1 MRTRYGRYDGG
12 PDPLAPPV
20 DLAEALDAI
29 GEDVMAGYS
38 PERAMREF
46 LRRGARDQTG
56 LDDLARRVA
65 ERRREL
71 LQRHNLDGTMQEVR
85 ELLDRAVLEERKQ
98 LARALD
104 DDARFAEMRIE
115 NLPPST
121 AAAVSELGDY
131 DWRSPQA
138 REDYERI
145 KDLLGR
151 ELLDQRFAGMK
162 QALEN
167 ATDEDRAAVNEM
179 LQDLNRLLEA
189 HRLGEDTS
197 DMFRDFM
204 DKHGDF
210 FPENPQNIDELLDA
224 LAQRAAAAQRMRN
237 SMTQEQR
244 DELDA
249 LAQQAFGSPELM
261 QSLAQLDD
269 NLQALRPGEDWG
281 GSERFDGEQG
291 LGLGDGTGVLQD
303 LADLDD
309 LADQLSQSYDGARMD
324 DVDLDKLARQLGDQ
338 SAVDARTLARLE
350 QALRD
355 TGYLRRGSD
364 GQLRLSPK
372 AMRQLG
378 QALLRDV
385 ANRMSAR
392 QGQRDLRQAG
402 AAGERSGATREWA
415 FGDTEPWD
423 VTRTVTNAIVRNAA
437 EGRPLTATTNGDP
450 SEPFLSIRD
459 VEVTETE
466 ARTQAAVALLVD
478 TSFSMAMDGRWVPMK
493 RTALA
498 LHHLIR
504 SRFRGDALQV
514 IGFGRHAQVMEIEEL
529 TALDAMWD
537 KGTNLHHALLLA
549 NRHFRKHPHAQPVLL
564 IVTDGEPTSHLEPDG
579 EVYFAYPPHPLTIA
593 YSVRELDNAGRLG
606 AQTTFFKL
614 GEDPGLGRFIDQMA
628 RRVDGRVVAPEL
640 DDLGAAVVGSYL
652 GSRDPASHGASYRDW
667 FGADS
672 RFLGLIQLREL
683 AAVAPRAGS
692 CGPTNWQPWPHEL
705 ASLAPVGATTDGS
718 RGHFCQLVG

>member
-1 MRTRYGRYDGG
+1 MTSRVNTRYGRYDGG

-29 GEDVMAGYS
+29 GEDVMAGSS

-46 LRRGARDQTG
+46 LRRGAMNQQG

-71 LQRHNLDGTMQEVR
+71 LQKHNLDGTMQQVR

-98 LARALD
+98 LARDLD

-115 NLPPST
+115 NLPAST

-131 DWRSPQA
+131 PWRSSQA
-138 REDYERI
+138 RADYEQI

-151 ELLDQRFAGMK
+151 EMLDQRFAGMK

-167 ATDEDRAAVNEM
+167 ATDADRAAVNEM
-179 LQDLNRLLEA
+179 LKDLNALLEA
-189 HRLGEDTS
+189 HRLGEPTDEQ
-197 DMFRDFM
+197 FADFM
-204 DKHGDF
+204 NKHGDF
-210 FPENPQNIDELLDA
+210 FPDQPQNIDELLDS
-224 LAQRAAAAQRMRN
+224 LAARAAAAQRMRN

-249 LAQQAFGSPELM
+249 LAQQAFGSPDLM
-261 QSLAQLDD
+261 QSLGQLDD

-281 GSERFDGEQG
+281 SGESFEGEQG

-303 LADLDD
+303 LADLDQ

-324 DVDLDKLARQLGDQ
+324 DVDLDKLARQLGDEA
-338 SAVDARTLARLE
+338 AVDARTLAALE
-350 QALRD
+350 KALRQS
-355 TGYLRRGSD
+355 GLLKRSSD
-364 GQLRLSPK
+364 GQLKLSPK

-378 QALLRDV
+378 KALLKDV
-385 ANRMSAR
+385 AERLSGRA
-392 QGQRDLRQAG
+392 GQRDQRQAG
-402 AAGERSGATREWA
+402 AAGELSGVTREWA

-423 VTRTVTNAIVRNAA
+423 VTRTVTNAVLRTVGEGGSAARGVRLN
-437 EGRPLTATTNGDP
+437 
-450 SEPFLSIRD
+450 IRD

-466 ARTQAAVALLVD
+466 ARTQAAVALLAD

-504 SRFRGDALQV
+504 SRFRGDHLQL
-514 IGFGRHAQVMEIEEL
+514 IGFGRNAQVMDIEEL
-529 TALDAMWD
+529 TALDAQYE

-549 NRHFRKHPHAQPVLL
+549 NRHFRKHPNAQPVLL

-579 EVYFAYPPHPLTIA
+579 ETWFDYPPHPLTIA
-593 YSVRELDNAGRLG
+593 HTIRELDASHRLG
-606 AQTTFFKL
+606 AKVSFFRL
-614 GEDPGLGRFIDQMA
+614 GDDPGLARFIDQLA
-628 RRVDGRVVAPEL
+628 HRVDGRVVAPEL

-652 GSRDPASHGASYRDW
+652 GSRGPSSRGGYGSSPRDW
-667 FGADS
+667 SGGRS
-672 RFLGLIQLREL
+672 SW
-683 AAVAPRAGS
+683 V
-692 CGPTNWQPWPHEL
+692 
-705 ASLAPVGATTDGS
+705 
-718 RGHFCQLVG
+718 

>member
-1 MRTRYGRYDGG
+1 MKDRTRFKRYDGG
-12 PDPLAPPV
+12 DPLAPPV

-46 LRRGARDQTG
+46 LRRGGQDQTG

-71 LQRHNLDGTMQEVR
+71 TQRHNLDGTLQEVR
-85 ELLDRAVLEERKQ
+85 ELLDHALLEERKQ
-98 LARALD
+98 LARDAMMD
-104 DDARFAEMRIE
+104 DGDRAFREMQLE

-121 AAAVSELGDY
+121 AAAVSELSSY
-131 DWRSPQA
+131 DWQSREA
-138 REDYERI
+138 REDYEKI

-179 LQDLNRLLEA
+179 LQDLNDLLEK
-189 HRLGEDTS
+189 HRLGEDTQQ
-197 DMFRDFM
+197 DFDEFM
-204 DKHGDF
+204 AKHGDF
-210 FPENPQNIDELLDA
+210 FPENPQNIDELLDSM
-224 LAQRAAAAQRMRN
+224 AQRAAAAQRMLN
-237 SMTQEQR
+237 SMSPEQR
-244 DELDA
+244 EQLMQ
-249 LAQQAFGSPELM
+249 LSQQAFGSPELM
-261 QSLAQLDD
+261 DSLNRLDS

-281 GSERFDGEQG
+281 GSEQMSGEEG
-291 LGLGDGTGVLQD
+291 LGLGDGTGVFQD
-303 LADLDD
+303 LADLDA
-309 LADQLSQSYDGARMD
+309 LSDQLSQSYGGARMD
-324 DVDLDKLARQLGDQ
+324 DLDLDKLARQLGDEA
-338 SAVDARTLARLE
+338 AVDARTLQRLE

-355 TGYLRRGSD
+355 SGYMKRGTD

-378 QALLRDV
+378 KALLRDV
-385 ANRMSAR
+385 AERMNGR
-392 QGQRDLRQAG
+392 QGQRELQRAG
-402 AAGERSGATREWA
+402 AAGDLSGATREWA
-415 FGDTEPWD
+415 FGDTEPWH
-423 VTRTVTNAIVRNAA
+423 VPRTMLNGVLRRA
-437 EGRPLTATTNGDP
+437 GDP
-450 SEPFLSIRD
+450 SGPLLSIDD
-459 VEVTETE
+459 VEVQETE

-498 LHHLIR
+498 LHTLIK
-504 SRFRGDALQV
+504 SRFRGDDLQL
-514 IGFGRHAQVMEIEEL
+514 IGFGRHAEVMEIEQL
-529 TALDAMWD
+529 TGLDARWD

-549 NRHFRKHPHAQPVLL
+549 NRHFRKHPNAQPVLL

-579 EVYFAYPPHPLTIA
+579 EVYFSYPPHPLTVA
-593 YSVRELDNAGRLG
+593 YAVRELDNAGRLG
-606 AQTTFFKL
+606 AQTTFFRL

-652 GSRDPASHGASYRDW
+652 GSRGPRGTGGYGGGYGDW
-667 FGADS
+667 FGG
-672 RFLGLIQLREL
+672 RGF
-683 AAVAPRAGS
+683 
-692 CGPTNWQPWPHEL
+692 W
-705 ASLAPVGATTDGS
+705 VGD
-718 RGHFCQLVG
+718 